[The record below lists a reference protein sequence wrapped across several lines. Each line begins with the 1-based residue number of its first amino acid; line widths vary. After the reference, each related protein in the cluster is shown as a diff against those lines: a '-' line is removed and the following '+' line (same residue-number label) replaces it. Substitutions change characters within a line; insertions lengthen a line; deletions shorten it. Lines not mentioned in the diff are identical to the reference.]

1 MPVQLFK
8 LRGVPDDEAEDI
20 RELLSSNKIDFYE
33 TPAGNWG
40 ISMPAVWLNDDAQ
53 LAIAQRLIEQY
64 EEERAARMRE
74 EYDRREDQRENKTMI
89 DGLIEHPVR
98 FVIYLAIIAA
108 VIYLS
113 TKPFFAIGG

>member
-20 RELLSSNKIDFYE
+20 RELLARNEIDYYE

-40 ISMPAVWLNDDAQ
+40 ISMPALWLNDDTQ
-53 LAIAQRLIEQY
+53 LAKAQRLIEQY
-64 EEERAARMRE
+64 EDDRVVRLRE
-74 EYDRREDQRENKTMI
+74 EYDRLEKEGKSKTI
-89 DGLIEHPVR
+89 IGGIKEHPVR
-98 FVIYLAIIAA
+98 FIIYSAIIAA

-113 TKPFFAIGG
+113 TKPFLAIGG

>member
-20 RELLSSNKIDFYE
+20 RELLGHNEIDFYE

-40 ISMPAVWLNDDAQ
+40 ISMPALWLQDETQLVEAQ
-53 LAIAQRLIEQY
+53 QLIAQY
-64 EEERAARMRE
+64 EDDRSVHLRA
-74 EYDRREDQRENKTMI
+74 EYDRLKKAGKNKTII
-89 DGLIEHPVR
+89 DSIKEHPLR

-113 TKPFFAIGG
+113 TKPFLALGG

>member
-20 RELLSSNKIDFYE
+20 RELLSGNEIDYYE

-40 ISMPAVWLNDDAQ
+40 ISMPALWLSDEIQ
-53 LAIAQRLIEQY
+53 LAKAQRLIAQY
-64 EEERAARMRE
+64 
-74 EYDRREDQRENKTMI
+74 EYDRAVRLRAEYDRLKEEGNNKTII
-89 DGLIEHPVR
+89 DRIKEHPLR
-98 FVIYLAIIAA
+98 FVIYLAITAA

-113 TKPFFAIGG
+113 IKPFMALGG